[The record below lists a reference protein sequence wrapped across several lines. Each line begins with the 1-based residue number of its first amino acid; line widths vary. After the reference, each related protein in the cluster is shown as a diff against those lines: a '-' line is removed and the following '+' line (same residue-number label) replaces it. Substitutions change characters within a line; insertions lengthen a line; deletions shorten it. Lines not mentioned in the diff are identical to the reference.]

1 MPHAGEQMAT
11 ATDPV
16 CKKPLE
22 RDDVVARV
30 EYGGRTY
37 EFCSDDCRQQFEES
51 PAQYLAHEPTGVCG
65 ACGAP
70 ISQEDLF
77 CPTCGTSLI
86 AG

>member
-1 MPHAGEQMAT
+1 MPQGGMPMAT
-11 ATDPV
+11 TTDPV

-22 RDDVVARV
+22 PDDVIARI

-37 EFCSDDCRQQFEES
+37 AFCSEDCRQQFEES

-65 ACGAP
+65 VCGAP
-70 ISQEDLF
+70 IGQEDLF
-77 CPTCGTSLI
+77 CPACGSSLV